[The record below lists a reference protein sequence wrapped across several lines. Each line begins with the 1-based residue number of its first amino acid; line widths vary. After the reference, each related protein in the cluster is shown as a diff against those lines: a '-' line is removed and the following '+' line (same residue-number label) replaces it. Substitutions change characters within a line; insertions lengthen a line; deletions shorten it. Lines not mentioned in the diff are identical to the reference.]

1 MKAFNRN
8 PATLRQDRGCGLPD
22 ELVKREVVHHP
33 SKPFAPRFDV
43 GDKDVGSDCESPKEG
58 SGKVKT

>member
-8 PATLRQDRGCGLPD
+8 PATLRQDRGFVLPD

-33 SKPFAPRFDV
+33 SEPFAPRFDV
-43 GDKDVGSDCESPKEG
+43 GDKDVGSDCESPKEE

>member
-1 MKAFNRN
+1 MKATNRY
-8 PATLRQDRGCGLPD
+8 PATLRQDCGFGLPN

-33 SKPFAPRFDV
+33 SEPFAPRV
-43 GDKDVGSDCESPKEG
+43 GVRDKDVGSDCESPKEG

>member
-1 MKAFNRN
+1 MKAFNRY

-33 SKPFAPRFDV
+33 SEPFAPRV
-43 GDKDVGSDCESPKEG
+43 GVRDKDVGSDCESPKEG